1 MVNYK
6 MTNLKDVIID
16 SVVVRHIC
24 LLFLFMLGYAI
35 ITGGL
40 AIVMTLK
47 DKDKEK
53 TTPAVAWILG
63 GLLYTITVGVFIMF
77 ITK

>member
-1 MVNYK
+1 
-6 MTNLKDVIID
+6 MTNLRDVIIN
-16 SVVVRHIC
+16 SIVIRHIC
-24 LLFLFMLGYAI
+24 LLFLSIFGYAI

-40 AIVMTLK
+40 AILMTLK
-47 DKDKEK
+47 DKNKEE

-63 GLLYTITVGVFIMF
+63 GLLYTITIGVFIMF

>member
-1 MVNYK
+1 
-6 MTNLKDVIID
+6 MTNLRDVINNSII
-16 SVVVRHIC
+16 VRHIC

-40 AIVMTLK
+40 AILMTLK
-47 DKDKEK
+47 DEDKEK

-63 GLLYTITVGVFIMF
+63 GLLYTITVGLFIMY
-77 ITK
+77 ITTK

>member
-1 MVNYK
+1 MI
-6 MTNLKDVIID
+6 NLSDVIND
-16 SVVVRHIC
+16 SIVVRHLC
-24 LLFLFMLGYAI
+24 LLYLSIMGYAI

-40 AIVMTLK
+40 AILMTLK

-53 TTPAVAWILG
+53 TRPAVAWILG

>member
-1 MVNYK
+1 MI
-6 MTNLKDVIID
+6 NLNDVINNSI
-16 SVVVRHIC
+16 VARHLC
-24 LLFLFMLGYAI
+24 LLFLSILGYAI

-40 AIVMTLK
+40 AILMTLK
-47 DKDKEK
+47 DEDKEK

>member
-1 MVNYK
+1 MI
-6 MTNLKDVIID
+6 NLNDVIID
-16 SVVVRHIC
+16 SIVARHIC
-24 LLFLFMLGYAI
+24 LLFLSILGYAI

-40 AIVMTLK
+40 AIVMTL
-47 DKDKEK
+47 KDKEK

-63 GLLYTITVGVFIMF
+63 GLLYTITVGMFIMF

>member
-1 MVNYK
+1 
-6 MTNLKDVIID
+6 
-16 SVVVRHIC
+16 
-24 LLFLFMLGYAI
+24 MLGYAI

-47 DKDKEK
+47 DKDEDKEK
-53 TTPAVAWILG
+53 TIPAVAWILG

>member
-1 MVNYK
+1 MI
-6 MTNLKDVIID
+6 NLNDVIND
-16 SVVVRHIC
+16 SIVVRHLC
-24 LLFLFMLGYAI
+24 LLYLSILGYAI

-40 AIVMTLK
+40 AILMTLK

-53 TTPAVAWILG
+53 TRPAVAWILG
-63 GLLYTITVGVFIMF
+63 GLLYTITVGVFIMY

>member
-1 MVNYK
+1 

-16 SVVVRHIC
+16 SIVVRHIC

-40 AIVMTLK
+40 AIVMTSK
-47 DKDKEK
+47 DKDEDKEK

-63 GLLYTITVGVFIMF
+63 GLLYTTTVGLFIMY

>member
-1 MVNYK
+1 MI
-6 MTNLKDVIID
+6 NLNDVIND
-16 SVVVRHIC
+16 SIVARHIC

-40 AIVMTLK
+40 AILMTLK
-47 DKDKEK
+47 DEDKEK

-63 GLLYTITVGVFIMF
+63 GLFYTITVGLFIMY

>member
-1 MVNYK
+1 MI
-6 MTNLKDVIID
+6 NLNDVINN
-16 SVVVRHIC
+16 STVARHLC
-24 LLFLFMLGYAI
+24 LLFLSILGYAI

-40 AIVMTLK
+40 AILMTLK
-47 DKDKEK
+47 DEDKEK